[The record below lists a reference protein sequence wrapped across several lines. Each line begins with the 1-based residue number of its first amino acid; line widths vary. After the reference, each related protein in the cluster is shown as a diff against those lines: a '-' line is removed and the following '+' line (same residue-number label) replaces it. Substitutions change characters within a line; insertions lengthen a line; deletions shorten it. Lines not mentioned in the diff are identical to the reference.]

1 MTLQSNHG
9 SDNHEDKAQERPQVS
24 TTGAAQEAEAA
35 TAEVSGPG
43 AASAARPGTGD
54 QHTAW
59 PGWGWLLGLI
69 VGSWDHTL
77 RAGFLLGIVLVPVA
91 IVAALSAQ
99 WFLALGTGAVPALMA
114 LVLLVRGWLGRGREP
129 QPPADQA
136 DPA

>member
-1 MTLQSNHG
+1 MTLQSNHRG
-9 SDNHEDKAQERPQVS
+9 DNHEDGAHERLHVG
-24 TTGAAQEAEAA
+24 TTDATKDTGAAE
-35 TAEVSGPG
+35 AEVSTLGNLSP
-43 AASAARPGTGD
+43 ARPGTGGE
-54 QHTAW
+54 HAAW

-99 WFLALGTGAVPALMA
+99 WFLALGTSVVPALMA
-114 LVLLVRGWLGRGREP
+114 LVLLVRWWLGRGREP